1 MARIQD
7 IVNLARESLN
17 DDEKIRWPDD
27 ECLLYAQDALDAIY
41 QIRPDLYITQFNTF
55 NAETLKLTS
64 QNPLETRY
72 RRQIADYII
81 MRCMMKDD
89 EAVNANK
96 AVNANEYF
104 MSRLLT

>member
-7 IVNLARESLN
+7 IVDLARESLN
-17 DDEKIRWPDD
+17 DDEKTRWPDD
-27 ECLLYAQDALDAIY
+27 ECLKYAQDGLDLIY
-41 QIRPDLYITQFNTF
+41 QNRPDLFITQFNTF

-64 QNPLETRY
+64 QNPVETRY
-72 RRQIADYII
+72 RRTIADYIV

-96 AVNANEYF
+96 AALANKYVME
-104 MSRLLT
+104 MLMT